1 MKSENNIPALNNGDL
16 GAEAYFLPEGGRG
29 VSTWSPPSASSGG
42 MKINDIFFILFRHK
56 WKILF
61 FVLLGVGASL
71 GAYVFMPHVY
81 ESQAKLLV
89 RYVVDRSVVDNLDPN
104 NNKDTRD
111 ASSPSSA
118 AINSEIEI
126 LTSAD
131 IARTVVKAVGA
142 EEILGGNAKPK
153 GVESIEEQA
162 VHSIFKSL
170 VVKTIPDSNILFIVY
185 QNANPDVAHAVLE
198 DLLKAYFDKHLEV
211 HRSMGGAVLISR
223 EAETLQKQLDLTA
236 AKLKTLKEQAGVTS
250 LVEDTTALA
259 NALSKTQEELDE
271 ASSELAA
278 QRARVG
284 EMQKLGVANQEEDE
298 NAPKKVHSSS
308 PPSSEILSKYKG
320 LIVSIEKMREDLTT
334 FQAHYAPGSRMVK
347 TRQAAIDAAV
357 KTQVDLEAK
366 YPALLEVDV
375 ATTASGSGHSNTP
388 RLDPIAER
396 AKLVELETK
405 VATLG
410 PRLADLKK
418 RSAILAELSPKIST
432 LQQEFE
438 VQQANYKYYGAT
450 LEKAKLDERLSP
462 ATVPNIGVVESPSP
476 SVLAKRDLKKI
487 IPIFAGG
494 GIAIGLVW
502 ALLIELVFDR
512 TIKRAGDVEGSL
524 RIPLLMSIP
533 NFGGGALRLKDR
545 SGDEEENEFSEQS
558 EEGSLLQPFCEAI
571 RDQLGLFFEMNQMS
585 HKPKLIAVA
594 GLDKK
599 AGTSTLAAG
608 LATALSEVSGPK
620 KVCLVDKMVSPS
632 RFYATLTQFKA
643 SDLDYVIFDMP
654 PIGETSATASLAG
667 FMDKLLLVVEAEKS
681 TKAAIKKAYASLAP
695 KVDVS
700 VIFNKRRSYGPRWL
714 EVEA

>member
-1 MKSENNIPALNNGDL
+1 
-16 GAEAYFLPEGGRG
+16 
-29 VSTWSPPSASSGG
+29 

-56 WKILF
+56 WKIIF
-61 FVLLGVGASL
+61 FVLLGIVASI
-71 GAYVFMPHVY
+71 GAYVFMPHLY

-89 RYVVDRSVVDNLDPN
+89 RYVVDRSVVDSLDPG

-111 ASSPSSA
+111 ASSPSVA

-126 LTSAD
+126 LTSSD
-131 IARTVVKAVGA
+131 LARTVVKQVGA
-142 EEILGGNAKPK
+142 EEILGGKAKAK
-153 GVESIEEQA
+153 GADSIEELA

-185 QNANPDVAHAVLE
+185 QNASPVVAHAVLE

-211 HRSMGGAVLISR
+211 HRSMGGALLISR
-223 EAETLQKQLDLTA
+223 EADTLQKQLDLTSE
-236 AKLKTLKEQAGVTS
+236 KLKALKAQAGVTS
-250 LVEDTTALA
+250 LTEDTTALA

-298 NAPKKVHSSS
+298 NAPKKLHSST
-308 PPSSEILSKYKG
+308 PPSSEVLSKYKG
-320 LIVSIEKMREDLTT
+320 LIVSIEKMREDLT
-334 FQAHYAPGSRMVK
+334 AISARYAPGNKMIKSR
-347 TRQAAIDAAV
+347 QFQIDAAV

-375 ATTASGSGHSNTP
+375 ATTSSGSRSNTP

-410 PRLADLKK
+410 PRLESLKK

-476 SVLAKRDLKKI
+476 STLAKRDLKKI

-494 GIAIGLVW
+494 GIAIGLIW

-512 TIKRAGDVEGSL
+512 TIKRAGDVESSL

-545 SGDEEENEFSEQS
+545 IGDEEENEFSETS

-571 RDQLGLFFEMNQMS
+571 RDQLGLFFEMSQLS
-585 HKPKLIAVA
+585 HKPKLIGIA

-620 KVCLVDKMVSPS
+620 KVCLVDKMISPS
-632 RFYATLTQFKA
+632 RFYAALREFKA

-667 FMDKLLLVVEAEKS
+667 FMDKMLLVVEAEKS
-681 TKAAIKKAYASLAP
+681 TKAAIKRAYGALAP